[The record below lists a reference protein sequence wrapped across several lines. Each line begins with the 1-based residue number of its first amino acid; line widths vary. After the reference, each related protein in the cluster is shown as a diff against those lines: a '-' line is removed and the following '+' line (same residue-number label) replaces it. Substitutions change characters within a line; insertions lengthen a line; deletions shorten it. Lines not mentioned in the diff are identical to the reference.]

1 MHKIPCYAYNTN
13 NKILIFK
20 GASSMMKTRHKGK
33 MLTLGSCIG
42 IVAPA
47 SACENFDYTAGIEL
61 LHKWGYKTKIS
72 KTLKINDGYLAGS
85 DDIRASELNAF
96 FADDD
101 VDAILCFGG
110 GYGCTR
116 ILDLL
121 DYDLIRNHPK
131 LLIGFSD
138 ITALHCAIGQNS
150 RLVTI
155 HGPMLK
161 TLSRNPTQYTITS
174 LCRGLCMSVPLGAF
188 PLPKK
193 HALKSFYP
201 GRAFGKLI
209 GGNLSVVSA
218 LCGTPYELKG
228 ENSILFLEDIGED
241 AYAIDRML
249 RHFWQNGLLKN
260 IKGLIFGD
268 FTHCQPNKQ
277 EPFEFTV
284 KEVLQQYAKLAKVPT
299 IYNFPAGHER
309 TNAFLP
315 LGVNATINVTSEDDI
330 NFFISEAHCK
340 LR

>member
-1 MHKIPCYAYNTN
+1 
-13 NKILIFK
+13 
-20 GASSMMKTRHKGK
+20 MMKTRHKGK
-33 MLTLGSCIG
+33 ILGIGSCIG
-42 IVAPA
+42 IIAPA
-47 SACENFDYTAGIEL
+47 TSCADFDYTPGIEL
-61 LHKWGYKTKIS
+61 LHQWGYKTKIS
-72 KTLKINDGYLAGS
+72 KTLKTNEGYLAGS
-85 DDIRASELNAF
+85 DKLRASELNKF
-96 FADDD
+96 FADDE

-121 DYDLIRNHPK
+121 DYDLIRKHPK

-138 ITALHCAIGQNS
+138 VTALHTAIGQNS

-161 TLSRNPTQYTITS
+161 TLSRKPTQYTIS
-174 LCRGLCMSVPLGAF
+174 SFCRGLRMSVPLGAF

-193 HALKSFYP
+193 HDLESFYP

-209 GGNLSVVSA
+209 GGNLSVITS

-249 RHFWQNGLLKN
+249 RQLWQNGLLKD
-260 IKGLIFGD
+260 IKGLIFGN
-268 FTHCQPNKQ
+268 FSHCQPNKQ
-277 EPFEFTV
+277 EPYEFTV
-284 KEVLQQYAKLAKVPT
+284 KEVLEQYANLAKVPT

-315 LGVNATINVTSEDDI
+315 LGVNATINITDDNI

>member
-1 MHKIPCYAYNTN
+1 
-13 NKILIFK
+13 
-20 GASSMMKTRHKGK
+20 MKTRHKGK
-33 MLTLGSCIG
+33 ILGIGSCIG
-42 IVAPA
+42 IIAPA
-47 SACENFDYTAGIEL
+47 TACADFDYTLGIEL
-61 LHKWGYKTKIS
+61 LHQWGYKTKIS
-72 KTLKINDGYLAGS
+72 KTLKTNEGYLAGS
-85 DDIRASELNAF
+85 DKLRASELNKF
-96 FADDD
+96 FADDE

-121 DYDLIRNHPK
+121 DYDLIRKHPK

-138 ITALHCAIGQNS
+138 VTALHTAIGQNS

-161 TLSRNPTQYTITS
+161 TLSRKPTQYTIS
-174 LCRGLCMSVPLGAF
+174 SFCRGLRMSVPLGAF

-193 HALKSFYP
+193 HDLESFYP

-209 GGNLSVVSA
+209 GGNLSVITS

-249 RHFWQNGLLKN
+249 RQLWQNGLLKD
-260 IKGLIFGD
+260 IKGLIFGN
-268 FTHCQPNKQ
+268 FSHCQPNKQ
-277 EPFEFTV
+277 EPYEFTV
-284 KEVLQQYAKLAKVPT
+284 KEILEQYANLAKVPT

-315 LGVNATINVTSEDDI
+315 LGVNATINITEDNI
-330 NFFISEAHCK
+330 NFFISGAHCK

>member
-1 MHKIPCYAYNTN
+1 
-13 NKILIFK
+13 
-20 GASSMMKTRHKGK
+20 MKTRHKGK
-33 MLTLGSCIG
+33 MLNIGSCIG

-47 SACENFDYTAGIEL
+47 AACADFDYTPGIEL
-61 LHKWGYKTKIS
+61 LQKWGYKTKIS
-72 KTLKINDGYLAGS
+72 KTLKVNEGYLAGS
-85 DDIRASELNAF
+85 DELRASELNKF
-96 FADDD
+96 FADDE

-121 DYDLIRNHPK
+121 DYDLIRNNPK

-138 ITALHCAIGQNS
+138 ITALHTAIGQNS

-161 TLSRNPTQYTITS
+161 TLSRKPTQYTIAS
-174 LCRGLCMSVPLGAF
+174 FCRGLRMSVPLGAF
-188 PLPKK
+188 LLPKK
-193 HALKSFYP
+193 HKLEAMYP
-201 GRAFGKLI
+201 GRAFGKLV
-209 GGNLSVVSA
+209 GGNLSVIAA

-228 ENSILFLEDIGED
+228 ENSILFLEDVGED

-249 RHFWQNGLLKN
+249 RQLWQNGLLKD

-277 EPFEFTV
+277 EKYEFTI
-284 KEVLQQYAKLAKVPT
+284 KEVLQQYANLVKVPT
-299 IYNFPAGHER
+299 IFNFPAGHER

-315 LGVNATINVTSEDDI
+315 LGVNSTINIVDDNI
-330 NFFISEAHCK
+330 DFFISEAHCK

>member
-1 MHKIPCYAYNTN
+1 
-13 NKILIFK
+13 
-20 GASSMMKTRHKGK
+20 MMKTRHKGK
-33 MLTLGSCIG
+33 ILNVGSCIG

-47 SACENFDYTAGIEL
+47 AACADFDYTSGIEL
-61 LHKWGYKTKIS
+61 LHQWGYKTKIS
-72 KTLKINDGYLAGS
+72 KTLKVNEGYLAGS
-85 DDIRASELNAF
+85 DKLRASELNKF
-96 FADDD
+96 FADDE

-121 DYDLIRNHPK
+121 DYNLIRNNPK

-138 ITALHCAIGQNS
+138 ITALHTAIGQNS

-161 TLSRNPTQYTITS
+161 TLSRKPTQYTIAS
-174 LCRGLCMSVPLGAF
+174 FCRGLRMSVPLGAF
-188 PLPKK
+188 LLPKK
-193 HALKSFYP
+193 HKLEAMYK

-209 GGNLSVVSA
+209 GGNLSVIAA

-228 ENSILFLEDIGED
+228 ENSILFLEDVGED

-249 RHFWQNGLLKN
+249 RQLWQNGLLKD

-277 EPFEFTV
+277 EQYEFTV
-284 KEVLQQYAKLAKVPT
+284 KEVLQQYADLIKVPT
-299 IYNFPAGHER
+299 IFNFPAGHER

-315 LGVNATINVTSEDDI
+315 LGVNSTINVTDD
-330 NFFISEAHCK
+330 NVDFFISEAHCK

>member
-1 MHKIPCYAYNTN
+1 
-13 NKILIFK
+13 
-20 GASSMMKTRHKGK
+20 MKTRHKGK
-33 MLTLGSCIG
+33 ILGIGSCIG
-42 IVAPA
+42 IIAPA
-47 SACENFDYTAGIEL
+47 TACADFDYTPSIEL
-61 LHKWGYKTKIS
+61 LHQWGYKTKIS
-72 KTLKINDGYLAGS
+72 KTLKTNEGYLAGS
-85 DDIRASELNAF
+85 DKLRASELNKF
-96 FADDD
+96 FADDE

-121 DYDLIRNHPK
+121 DYDLIRKHPK

-138 ITALHCAIGQNS
+138 VTALHTAIGQNS

-161 TLSRNPTQYTITS
+161 TLSRKPTQYTIS
-174 LCRGLCMSVPLGAF
+174 SFCRGLRMSVPLGAF

-193 HALKSFYP
+193 HDLESFYP

-209 GGNLSVVSA
+209 GGNLSVITS

-249 RHFWQNGLLKN
+249 RQLWQNGLLKD
-260 IKGLIFGD
+260 IKGLIFGN
-268 FTHCQPNKQ
+268 FSHCQPNKQ
-277 EPFEFTV
+277 EPYEFTV
-284 KEVLQQYAKLAKVPT
+284 KEVLEQYANLAKVPT

-315 LGVNATINVTSEDDI
+315 LGVNATINITDDNI

>member
-1 MHKIPCYAYNTN
+1 
-13 NKILIFK
+13 
-20 GASSMMKTRHKGK
+20 MKTRHKGK
-33 MLTLGSCIG
+33 ILGIGSCIG
-42 IVAPA
+42 IIAPA
-47 SACENFDYTAGIEL
+47 TACADFDYTSGIEL
-61 LHKWGYKTKIS
+61 LHQWGYKTKIS
-72 KTLKINDGYLAGS
+72 KTLKTNEGYLAGS
-85 DDIRASELNAF
+85 DKLRASELNKF
-96 FADDD
+96 FADDEI
-101 VDAILCFGG
+101 DAILCFGG

-121 DYDLIRNHPK
+121 DYDLIRKHPK

-138 ITALHCAIGQNS
+138 VTALHTAIGQNS

-161 TLSRNPTQYTITS
+161 TLSRKPTQYTIS
-174 LCRGLCMSVPLGAF
+174 SFCRGLRMSVPLGAF

-193 HALKSFYP
+193 HDLESFYP

-209 GGNLSVVSA
+209 GGNLSVITS

-249 RHFWQNGLLKN
+249 RQLWQNGLLKD
-260 IKGLIFGD
+260 IKGLIFGN
-268 FTHCQPNKQ
+268 FSHCQPNKQ
-277 EPFEFTV
+277 EPYEFTV
-284 KEVLQQYAKLAKVPT
+284 KEVLEQYANLAKVPT

-315 LGVNATINVTSEDDI
+315 LGVNATINITDDNI

>member
-1 MHKIPCYAYNTN
+1 
-13 NKILIFK
+13 
-20 GASSMMKTRHKGK
+20 MKTRHKGK
-33 MLTLGSCIG
+33 ILGIGSCIG
-42 IVAPA
+42 IIAPA
-47 SACENFDYTAGIEL
+47 TACADFDYTLGIEL
-61 LHKWGYKTKIS
+61 LHQWGYKTKIS
-72 KTLKINDGYLAGS
+72 KTLKTNEGYLAGS
-85 DDIRASELNAF
+85 DKLRASELNKF
-96 FADDD
+96 FADNE

-121 DYDLIRNHPK
+121 DYDLIRKHPK

-138 ITALHCAIGQNS
+138 VTALHTAIGQNS

-161 TLSRNPTQYTITS
+161 TLSRKPTQYTIS
-174 LCRGLCMSVPLGAF
+174 SFCRGLRMSVPLGAF

-193 HALKSFYP
+193 HDLESFYP

-209 GGNLSVVSA
+209 GGNLSVITS

-249 RHFWQNGLLKN
+249 RQLWQNGLLKD
-260 IKGLIFGD
+260 IKGLIFGN
-268 FTHCQPNKQ
+268 FSHCQPNKQ
-277 EPFEFTV
+277 EPYEFTV
-284 KEVLQQYAKLAKVPT
+284 KEVLQQYANLAKVPT

-315 LGVNATINVTSEDDI
+315 LGVNATINITDDNI

>member
-1 MHKIPCYAYNTN
+1 
-13 NKILIFK
+13 
-20 GASSMMKTRHKGK
+20 MKTRHKGK
-33 MLTLGSCIG
+33 ILGIGSCIG
-42 IVAPA
+42 IIAPA
-47 SACENFDYTAGIEL
+47 TACADFDYTPDIEL
-61 LHKWGYKTKIS
+61 LHQWGYKTKIS
-72 KTLKINDGYLAGS
+72 KTLKTNEGYLAGS
-85 DDIRASELNAF
+85 DKLRASELNKF
-96 FADDD
+96 FADDE

-121 DYDLIRNHPK
+121 DYDLIRKHPK

-138 ITALHCAIGQNS
+138 VTALHTAIGQNS

-161 TLSRNPTQYTITS
+161 TLSRKPTQYTIS
-174 LCRGLCMSVPLGAF
+174 SFCRGLRMSVPLGAF

-193 HALKSFYP
+193 HDLESFYS

-209 GGNLSVVSA
+209 GGNLSVITS

-249 RHFWQNGLLKN
+249 RQLWQNGLLKD
-260 IKGLIFGD
+260 IKGLIFGN
-268 FTHCQPNKQ
+268 FSHCQPNKQ
-277 EPFEFTV
+277 EPYEFTV
-284 KEVLQQYAKLAKVPT
+284 KEVLEQYANLAKVPT

-315 LGVNATINVTSEDDI
+315 LGVNATINITDDNI

>member
-1 MHKIPCYAYNTN
+1 
-13 NKILIFK
+13 
-20 GASSMMKTRHKGK
+20 MKTRHKGK
-33 MLTLGSCIG
+33 ILGIGSCIG
-42 IVAPA
+42 IIAPA
-47 SACENFDYTAGIEL
+47 TACADFDCTPGIEL
-61 LHKWGYKTKIS
+61 LHQWGYKTKIS
-72 KTLKINDGYLAGS
+72 KTLKTNEGYLAGS
-85 DDIRASELNAF
+85 DKLRASELNKF
-96 FADDD
+96 FADDE

-121 DYDLIRNHPK
+121 DYDLIRKHPK

-138 ITALHCAIGQNS
+138 VTALHTAIGQNS

-161 TLSRNPTQYTITS
+161 TLSRKPTQYTIS
-174 LCRGLCMSVPLGAF
+174 SFCRGLRMSVPLGAF

-193 HALKSFYP
+193 HDLESFYP

-209 GGNLSVVSA
+209 GGNLSVITS

-249 RHFWQNGLLKN
+249 RQLWQNGLLKD
-260 IKGLIFGD
+260 IKGLIFGN
-268 FTHCQPNKQ
+268 FSHCQPNKQ
-277 EPFEFTV
+277 EPYEFTV
-284 KEVLQQYAKLAKVPT
+284 KEVLEQYANLAKVPT

-315 LGVNATINVTSEDDI
+315 LGVNATINITDDNI

>member
-1 MHKIPCYAYNTN
+1 
-13 NKILIFK
+13 
-20 GASSMMKTRHKGK
+20 MKTRHKGK
-33 MLTLGSCIG
+33 ILGIGSCIG
-42 IVAPA
+42 IIAPA
-47 SACENFDYTAGIEL
+47 TACADFDYTTGIEL
-61 LHKWGYKTKIS
+61 LHQWGYKTKIS
-72 KTLKINDGYLAGS
+72 KTLKTNEGYLAGS
-85 DDIRASELNAF
+85 DKLRASELNKF
-96 FADDD
+96 FADDE

-121 DYDLIRNHPK
+121 DYDLIRKNPK

-138 ITALHCAIGQNS
+138 VTALHTAIGQNS

-161 TLSRNPTQYTITS
+161 TLSRKPTQYTIAS
-174 LCRGLCMSVPLGAF
+174 FCRGLRMSVPLGAF

-193 HALKSFYP
+193 HDLESFYP

-209 GGNLSVVSA
+209 GGNLSVITS

-249 RHFWQNGLLKN
+249 RQLWQNGLLKD
-260 IKGLIFGD
+260 IKGLIFGN
-268 FTHCQPNKQ
+268 FSHCQPNKQ
-277 EPFEFTV
+277 EPYEFTV
-284 KEVLQQYAKLAKVPT
+284 KEVLEQYANLAKVPT

-315 LGVNATINVTSEDDI
+315 LGVNATINITEDNI

>member
-1 MHKIPCYAYNTN
+1 
-13 NKILIFK
+13 
-20 GASSMMKTRHKGK
+20 MKTRHKGK
-33 MLTLGSCIG
+33 MLNIGSCIG

-47 SACENFDYTAGIEL
+47 AACADFDYTSGIEL
-61 LHKWGYKTKIS
+61 LQKWGYKTKIS
-72 KTLKINDGYLAGS
+72 KTLKVNEGYLAGS
-85 DDIRASELNAF
+85 DELRASELNKF
-96 FADDD
+96 FADDE

-121 DYDLIRNHPK
+121 DYDLIRNNPK

-138 ITALHCAIGQNS
+138 ITALHTAIGQNS

-161 TLSRNPTQYTITS
+161 TLSRKPTQYTIAS
-174 LCRGLCMSVPLGAF
+174 FCRGLRMSVPLGAF
-188 PLPKK
+188 LLPKK
-193 HALKSFYP
+193 HKLEAMYP
-201 GRAFGKLI
+201 GRAFGKLV
-209 GGNLSVVSA
+209 GGNLSVIAA

-228 ENSILFLEDIGED
+228 ENSILFLEDVGED

-249 RHFWQNGLLKN
+249 RQLWQNGLLKD

-277 EPFEFTV
+277 EKYEFTI
-284 KEVLQQYAKLAKVPT
+284 KEVLQQYANLVKVPT
-299 IYNFPAGHER
+299 IFNFPAGHER

-315 LGVNATINVTSEDDI
+315 LGVNSTINIVDDNI
-330 NFFISEAHCK
+330 DFFISEAHCK

>member
-1 MHKIPCYAYNTN
+1 
-13 NKILIFK
+13 
-20 GASSMMKTRHKGK
+20 MKTRHKGK
-33 MLTLGSCIG
+33 ILGIGSCIG
-42 IVAPA
+42 IIAPA
-47 SACENFDYTAGIEL
+47 TACADFDYTSGIEL
-61 LHKWGYKTKIS
+61 LHQWGYKTKIS
-72 KTLKINDGYLAGS
+72 KTLKTNEGYLAGS
-85 DDIRASELNAF
+85 DKLRASELNKF
-96 FADDD
+96 FADDE

-121 DYDLIRNHPK
+121 DYDLIRKHPK

-138 ITALHCAIGQNS
+138 VTALHTAIGQNS

-161 TLSRNPTQYTITS
+161 TLSRKPTQYTIS
-174 LCRGLCMSVPLGAF
+174 SFCRGLRMSVPLGAF

-193 HALKSFYP
+193 HDLESFYP

-209 GGNLSVVSA
+209 GGNLSVITS

-249 RHFWQNGLLKN
+249 RQLWQNGLLKD
-260 IKGLIFGD
+260 IKGLIFGN
-268 FTHCQPNKQ
+268 FSHCQPNKQ
-277 EPFEFTV
+277 EPYEFTV
-284 KEVLQQYAKLAKVPT
+284 KEVLEQYANLAKVPT

-315 LGVNATINVTSEDDI
+315 LGVNATINITDDNI

>member
-1 MHKIPCYAYNTN
+1 
-13 NKILIFK
+13 
-20 GASSMMKTRHKGK
+20 MKTRHKGK
-33 MLTLGSCIG
+33 ILGIGSCIG
-42 IVAPA
+42 IIAPA
-47 SACENFDYTAGIEL
+47 TACADFDYTSGIEL
-61 LHKWGYKTKIS
+61 LHQWGYKTKIS
-72 KTLKINDGYLAGS
+72 KTLKTNEGYLAGS
-85 DDIRASELNAF
+85 DKLRASELNKF
-96 FADDD
+96 FADDE

-121 DYDLIRNHPK
+121 DYDLIRKHPK

-138 ITALHCAIGQNS
+138 VTALHTAIGQNS

-161 TLSRNPTQYTITS
+161 TLSRKPTQYTIS
-174 LCRGLCMSVPLGAF
+174 SFCRGLRMSVPLGAF

-193 HALKSFYP
+193 HDLESFYP

-209 GGNLSVVSA
+209 GGNLSVITS

-249 RHFWQNGLLKN
+249 RQLWQNGLLKD
-260 IKGLIFGD
+260 IKGLIFGN
-268 FTHCQPNKQ
+268 FSHCQPNKQ
-277 EPFEFTV
+277 EPYEFTV
-284 KEVLQQYAKLAKVPT
+284 KEVLEQYANLAKVPT

-315 LGVNATINVTSEDDI
+315 LGVNATINITEDNI

>member
-1 MHKIPCYAYNTN
+1 
-13 NKILIFK
+13 
-20 GASSMMKTRHKGK
+20 MKTRHKGK
-33 MLTLGSCIG
+33 ILGIGSCIG
-42 IVAPA
+42 IIAPA
-47 SACENFDYTAGIEL
+47 TACADFDYTLGIEL
-61 LHKWGYKTKIS
+61 LHQWGYKTKIS
-72 KTLKINDGYLAGS
+72 KTLKTNEGYLAGS
-85 DDIRASELNAF
+85 DKLRASELNKF
-96 FADDD
+96 FADNE

-121 DYDLIRNHPK
+121 DYDLIRKHPK

-138 ITALHCAIGQNS
+138 VTALHTAIGQNS

-161 TLSRNPTQYTITS
+161 TLSRKPTQYTIS
-174 LCRGLCMSVPLGAF
+174 SFCRGLRMSVPLGAF

-193 HALKSFYP
+193 HDLESFYP

-209 GGNLSVVSA
+209 GGNLSVITS

-249 RHFWQNGLLKN
+249 RQLWQNGLLKD
-260 IKGLIFGD
+260 IKGLIFGN
-268 FTHCQPNKQ
+268 FSHCQPNKQ
-277 EPFEFTV
+277 EPYEFTV
-284 KEVLQQYAKLAKVPT
+284 KEILQQYANLAKVPT

-315 LGVNATINVTSEDDI
+315 LGVNATINITEDNI